1 MLHLSFLSCLTVCLL
16 LQNSSVHFFF
26 FLFLIAV
33 CKQLEKGI
41 AAVFGPLSS
50 SSAAHV
56 QSICYALEIPH
67 LQTRWD
73 SRDIRDVDYFS
84 INLYPHYLTLSRV
97 FLDLVVHWNWKQFT
111 ILYENNDG
119 KCTFDSFISETSRLV
134 SKLLF
139 TLDLIYSE

>member
-1 MLHLSFLSCLTVCLL
+1 MSAIEKVNLKNEILPQTLLIYDVLKVQPQDSFQASNL
-16 LQNSSVHFFF
+16 
-26 FLFLIAV
+26 V

-111 ILYENNDG
+111 ILYENNDVLSM
-119 KCTFDSFISETSRLV
+119 KVI
-134 SKLLF
+134 
-139 TLDLIYSE
+139 